1 MDEQIVI
8 SLEKYNELL
17 VAKATCRML
26 RNMIDSRKEAFDG
39 LSYNEM
45 NMLAAMLSGLEDTQ

>member
-8 SLEKYNELL
+8 SVEKYNELV

-26 RNMIDSRKEAFDG
+26 RNMINARKEAYDG
-39 LSYNEM
+39 LSHNEVCV
-45 NMLAAMLSGLEDTQ
+45 LAAMLADLEEAQ

>member
-8 SLEKYNELL
+8 SVEKYNELV

-26 RNMIDSRKEAFDG
+26 RNMISARRDAYDG
-39 LSYNEM
+39 LSYNEVC
-45 NMLAAMLSGLEDTQ
+45 MLAAMLGDLEEIQ